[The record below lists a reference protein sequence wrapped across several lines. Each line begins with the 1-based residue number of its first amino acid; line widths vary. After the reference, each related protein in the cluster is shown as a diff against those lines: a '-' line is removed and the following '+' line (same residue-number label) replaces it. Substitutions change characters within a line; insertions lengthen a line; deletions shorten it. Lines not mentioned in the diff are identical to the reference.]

1 MEQSKIDE
9 KMLNAYIGKN
19 ADKILKSNINILAVF
34 LGAFYFLYRKA
45 YMIGILFILASLV
58 VPIWWIIE
66 RIVYLFAANKIY
78 LWDAQQKILQ
88 IINNNPNL
96 SEDEIVEKVKNVGG
110 VNWIFFFL
118 GILAI
123 LGMIFLFKILYM
135 LSLIPS

>member
-1 MEQSKIDE
+1 VEQSKIDE

-96 SEDEIVEKVKNVGG
+96 SEDEIVEKVKSVGG